1 MTVAKSGKK
10 KDPEKKALHKRTARA
25 EARKAEI
32 DVERAEISLRLDLL
46 REKEV
51 ASAFQWKL
59 NGDREHGVFTLE
71 SSVGSSALQLAGDL
85 RQYGRVKPNGP
96 ITLDIFSPGGSVMHG
111 LALYDTLRT
120 LSKQGHLVTTVA
132 RGYAA
137 SMGSIVFL
145 AGDNRLIGAEAQ
157 VMFHSLSAGTGGML
171 HEMEDDIEFYRELNE
186 RLLRI
191 VTGRSKITLE
201 MVHKRTKKRDW
212 WVGAK
217 EAKKLGVATQI
228 V

>member
-1 MTVAKSGKK
+1 MTVAKQ
-10 KDPEKKALHKRTARA
+10 KDPQKKALQKRTALA
-25 EARKAEI
+25 EARKAEV
-32 DVERAEISLRLDLL
+32 DLERAEISLRLDLL

-51 ASAFQWKL
+51 ESAFQWKL

-85 RQYGRVKPNGP
+85 RQYGRMKPKGP

-120 LSKQGHLVTTVA
+120 LSKQGHPVTTVA

-137 SMGSIVFL
+137 SMGSLLFL
-145 AGDNRLIGAEAQ
+145 AGDNRLVGSEAQ
-157 VMFHSLSAGTGGML
+157 IMFHSLSAGTGGML
-171 HEMEDDIEFYRELNE
+171 YEMEDDIEFYRELNE
-186 RLLRI
+186 RLFRI
-191 VTGRSKITLE
+191 ITGRSKITAEVLA
-201 MVHKRTKKRDW
+201 KRTKKKDW
-212 WVGAK
+212 WLGAK